1 MNIIY
6 QRLIIALLILI
17 GGWLVFQFPVPVIQ
31 IGDAT
36 LRVEVADT
44 DQKRARGL
52 SGRPALAENEGMLFV
67 FEEPG
72 RYGFWMKDMN
82 FSIDIIWIGQ
92 DKKVVEI
99 MNTIAPETFPEVFY
113 SKELIQYVVETRAGF
128 AKENNVQLGD
138 KVSGL

>member
-1 MNIIY
+1 M
-6 QRLIIALLILI
+6 
-17 GGWLVFQFPVPVIQ
+17 FQFPVPVIQ

-36 LRVEVADT
+36 LRIEVADT
-44 DQKRARGL
+44 DQKRVQGL
-52 SGRPALAENEGMLFV
+52 SGRPSLAKNEGILFV

-113 SKELIQYVVETRAGF
+113 SKEFIQYVVETRAGF
-128 AKENNVQLGD
+128 VKQNGIMVGD
-138 KVSGL
+138 TVRF

>member
-1 MNIIY
+1 M
-6 QRLIIALLILI
+6 
-17 GGWLVFQFPVPVIQ
+17 FQFPVPVIQ

-44 DQKRARGL
+44 DQKRVQGL
-52 SGRPALAENEGMLFV
+52 SGRPSLAKNEGILFV

-99 MNTIAPETFPEVFY
+99 MNTIVPETFPEVFY
-113 SKELIQYVVETRAGF
+113 SKEPIQYVLEVNAGW
-128 AKENNVQLGD
+128 AKENDVQLRD

>member
-1 MNIIY
+1 M
-6 QRLIIALLILI
+6 
-17 GGWLVFQFPVPVIQ
+17 FQFPVPVIQ
-31 IGDAT
+31 IGDAA
-36 LRVEVADT
+36 LRVEIADT

-52 SGRPALAENEGMLFV
+52 SGRPALAANEGMLFV

-72 RYGFWMKDMN
+72 RYGFRMKDMS

-99 MNTIAPETFPEVFY
+99 MNTIAPETFPETFY
-113 SKELIQYVVETRAGF
+113 PKELVQYVVEVRAGF